1 MQLLRLLA
9 VFCTAIAMSA
19 TVVHAISA
27 DCKPAACGHTPIEPR
42 LNTSKE
48 IETAKPYSWPWLA
61 TLCGRTKHNV
71 CTYYNFTLDSESNTS
86 CSMYLTGTAIGQR
99 WVLTVVKNVDYL
111 DSKPNLYVRTGV
123 YNWFSR
129 PS

>member
-1 MQLLRLLA
+1 
-9 VFCTAIAMSA
+9 
-19 TVVHAISA
+19 
-27 DCKPAACGHTPIEPR
+27 
-42 LNTSKE
+42 
-48 IETAKPYSWPWLA
+48 
-61 TLCGRTKHNV
+61 
-71 CTYYNFTLDSESNTS
+71 
-86 CSMYLTGTAIGQR
+86 MYLTGTAIGQR